1 MRSWVSLLIV
11 GLVVAL
17 ASCSVQRGLAVEY
30 QDASAQILVAD
41 QSLRVA
47 FNSSLDAEQSGANVS
62 ALLVRLSDAGSDLR
76 RAEAALAAGNY
87 SDALNLADTCKSLA
101 DGVRTDASALKSD
114 AVASA
119 GNWWMTVALSVASS
133 VVFVVALFFVWG
145 RFKRRYLKR
154 LLRSRPEVTG

>member
-1 MRSWVSLLIV
+1 MPSWVSLLIV
-11 GLVVAL
+11 GLVVAFGF
-17 ASCSVQRGLAVEY
+17 CMVQKGLAVEY

-62 ALLVRLSDAGSDLR
+62 ALLVRLSDAGSILR
-76 RAEAALAAGNY
+76 RAEAALVAGDY
-87 SDALNLADTCKSLA
+87 SDALSLADTCKSLA
-101 DGVRTDASALKSD
+101 DGVRTDASALKND

-119 GNWWMTVALSVASS
+119 GNWWMTVALSVAGS

-145 RFKRRYLKR
+145 RFKQRYLKR
-154 LLRSRPEVTG
+154 LLGSRPEVTG